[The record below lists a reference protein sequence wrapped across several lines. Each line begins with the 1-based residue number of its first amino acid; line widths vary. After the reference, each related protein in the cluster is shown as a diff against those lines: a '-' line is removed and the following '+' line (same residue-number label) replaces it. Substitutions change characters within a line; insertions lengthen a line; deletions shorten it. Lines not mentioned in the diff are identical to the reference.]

1 MMARLFYFE
10 GPLTYTKNGK
20 TTLYGVA
27 SFVLQEKDHPTLP
40 TKLSLTDES
49 GYTRV
54 ADPDIRKW
62 INDSM
67 QKNEKD

>member
-10 GPLTYTKNGK
+10 GPLSYTKNGK

-27 SFVLQEKDHPTLP
+27 SFVLQNDIGSIG
-40 TKLSLTDES
+40 SLHDES
-49 GYTRV
+49 GFTRV

-62 INDSM
+62 INDTM
-67 QKNEKD
+67 QKTEKD